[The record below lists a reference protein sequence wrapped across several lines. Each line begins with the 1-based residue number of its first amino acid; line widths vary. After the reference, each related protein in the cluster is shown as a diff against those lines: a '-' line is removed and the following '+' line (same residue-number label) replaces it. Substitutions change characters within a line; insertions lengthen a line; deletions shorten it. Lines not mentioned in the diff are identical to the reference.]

1 MASILVRQIPDS
13 VKAKL
18 KARAQRHGR
27 SMEEE
32 VRDIL
37 KCAAAEDTASGAN
50 WAAQIHERF
59 AKLGGLEI
67 PERNREPIREPP
79 DFR

>member
-1 MASILVRQIPDS
+1 MASILVRQIPDF

-18 KARAQRHGR
+18 KARAVRHGR

-37 KCAAAEDTASGAN
+37 KCAAAEDPAASKWVAD
-50 WAAQIHERF
+50 IHERF
-59 AKLGGLEI
+59 AKLGGLEV